1 MKYISTRN
9 KYNRISSREAIVK
22 GISEDGGLFVP
33 ENIPKLNSIQSLID
47 MNYRELSYEIIQ
59 LFFTDLDKNLLKS
72 SIDKA
77 YDEKFSKKE
86 ITPLVAV
93 GELYYLELFHG
104 PTFAFKD
111 IALSI
116 LPYLLKESIKDTG
129 EKKEIIILTATSG
142 DTGKSALENFANVSG
157 IKIIVF
163 FPEDGVSSIQK
174 KQMIT
179 QEGSNTFVVSI
190 NGNFDDAQN
199 GVKEI
204 MNDSRFIDLLDD
216 KDYKLSSA
224 NSINIGRLVPQIVY
238 YFYSYLNLLRENK
251 IRSNEKINFVVPTGN
266 FGNILAAYYSKEMGL
281 PINKLICASNENNI
295 LTDFIN
301 TGTYD
306 KQRKLILTSSPSMDI
321 LVSSNLERLL
331 FHLNDGNDT
340 KIKDI
345 MKSLDNQGKYKIE
358 GLNLDDFKGYFATEE
373 EISDSIKEIFERHN
387 YLMDPHTAVAHSAYK
402 RYRLE
407 TKDNTKTVIVSTASP
422 FKFGAKVANSIGI
435 NTHNKDDFDIIKEL
449 EKKANLKIPVNILKL
464 KDKEIIHKNNC
475 NKEDMKKMVLDL
487 LKVGDIDD

>member
-9 KYNRISSREAIVK
+9 KYNRVSSSEAIIK

-33 ENIPKLNSIQSLID
+33 EIIPKINSMQSLIN

-59 LFFTDLDKNLLKS
+59 LFFTDLDKNALKTS
-72 SIDKA
+72 VDKA
-77 YDEKFSKKE
+77 YDKKFSNKE
-86 ITPLVAV
+86 IASLVTV
-93 GELYYLELFHG
+93 GELFYLELFHG
-104 PTFAFKD
+104 STFAFKD

-142 DTGKSALENFANVSG
+142 DTGKSALENFANISG

-190 NGNFDDAQN
+190 NGNFDDAQS

-204 MNDSRFIDLLDD
+204 MKDSKFIDLLND

-238 YFYSYLNLLRENK
+238 YFYSYLKLLRENR

-266 FGNILAAYYSKEMGL
+266 FGNILAAYYAKEMGL
-281 PINKLICASNENNI
+281 PINKLVCASNENNI
-295 LTDFIN
+295 LTDFLN
-301 TGTYD
+301 TSTYD
-306 KQRKLILTSSPSMDI
+306 KKRKLILTSSPSMDI

-340 KIKDI
+340 EIIDL
-345 MKSLDNQGKYKIE
+345 MKSLDNQERYKTE
-358 GLNLDDFKGYFATEE
+358 DLNLDDFKGYFSTEE
-373 EISDSIKEIFERHN
+373 EISNSIKETFEKHN

-402 RYRLE
+402 KYRLE
-407 TKDNTKTVIVSTASP
+407 TKDNTRTVIVSTASP
-422 FKFGAKVANSIGI
+422 FKFGTKVANSIGI
-435 NTHNKDDFDIIKEL
+435 DTHNKDDFEIIREL
-449 EKKANLKIPVNILKL
+449 EKKTDLKIPVNILKL